1 MNDEFRRVG
10 KYVQD
15 YSQIKIF
22 LTNLLNAMYFSTI
35 AHWHQKGGGQSNSER
50 GYDPNFYA
58 VGLGLR

>member
-10 KYVQD
+10 KYVQG

-35 AHWHQKGGGQSNSER
+35 AHWHKKGGGTIEFR
-50 GYDPNFYA
+50 E
-58 VGLGLR
+58 GL